1 MVYKFSEDITERQA
15 KNLSNLFSILK
26 EDISFIK
33 DNQICNAKSYIG
45 IMSLN
50 ILANEEIEI
59 VSELEDN
66 QIINLIKEVL

>member
-1 MVYKFSEDITERQA
+1 MKYKFKENISERQA

-26 EDISFIK
+26 EDINFIK
-33 DNQICNAKSYIG
+33 NGQICNAKSYIG

-50 ILANEEIEI
+50 ILKDEEIEI
-59 VSELEDN
+59 VSELEDM